1 MVARRV
7 NHIHSFLRTPKPGL
21 GSLFLV
27 LLSLVLSMSALSS
40 ASAASKYAAMV
51 VDAKSGK
58 VLFARNADKARFPAS
73 LTKMMTLYM
82 LFGELRKKR
91 LKFSSELTVSTH
103 AAARPPSKLGLKP
116 NQKITVMNAIRALV
130 TKSANDVA
138 ATVAENLAG
147 TEVKFAEEMTRVA
160 HKLGMKNTVFRNASG
175 LPNAS
180 QRTTARDMI
189 TLSKRLYEDYPEYV
203 YFFKTKYFAYKG
215 KRFRNHNRLL
225 FNYRGV
231 EGIKTGY
238 TRASGFNLAT
248 SYKRGKRHVYAVVMG
263 GRTSKRRN
271 AHMRALLARYVRK
284 ATTKKRKIRKKR
296 EPELLTPVLVK
307 RPAVRKKKEPVIVAV
322 KVKPV
327 HVSDNTRPVKKAA
340 APVYESNRVERVQ
353 EYDDIITGPVA
364 TTKRYSARLPHEII
378 DEGAVSKLTKG
389 TGVTILMKNGATAAR
404 KEKLQRKEPAVVVEE
419 PAGVEEAVVTEKAE
433 PEQPS
438 DPMGPFHIQVG
449 AFSDESEAQKR
460 LRKISTKAKDLLRGH
475 PALALPFDVKQKKVY
490 RVRFAAFSKKE
501 AYSTCRLLK
510 RRRIECFV
518 LRVE

>member
-1 MVARRV
+1 MSKSRVADV
-7 NHIHSFLRTPKPGL
+7 QCANIPLSLREK
-21 GSLFLV
+21 SLIIM
-27 LLSLVLSMSALSS
+27 LLSVLSVFLLSMN
-40 ASAASKYAAMV
+40 AHAASKYAAMV

-58 VLFARNADKARFPAS
+58 VLFARNADKARYPAS

-82 LFGELRKKR
+82 LFGELKKKR
-91 LKFSSELTVSTH
+91 LQFSSELTVSAH
-103 AAARPPSKLGLKP
+103 AASRPPSKLGLKP

-147 TEVKFAEEMTRVA
+147 TEVQFAEEMTRVA
-160 HKLGMKNTVFRNASG
+160 HKLGMKSTVFRNASG
-175 LPNAS
+175 LPNAT

-189 TLSKRLYEDYPEYV
+189 TLSRRLYEDFPQYV
-203 YFFKTKYFAYKG
+203 YFFRTKYFAYKG

-271 AHMRALLARYVRK
+271 AHMRSLLARHIRK
-284 ATTKKRKIRKKR
+284 ATTKKPRLKKR

-307 RPAVRKKKEPVIVAV
+307 RPDVKKRKEPVIVAV

-327 HVSDNTRPVKKAA
+327 HVQDIPAPVKKTNP
-340 APVYESNRVERVQ
+340 PVYESNRVERIQ

-364 TTKRYSARLPHEII
+364 TTKRYSARLPHEVMQ
-378 DEGAVSKLTKG
+378 EGTVSELSQG
-389 TGVTILMKNGATAAR
+389 TGVTILMKNAAR
-404 KEKLQRKEPAVVVEE
+404 PVPNNVIRTNEPAVVVEE
-419 PAGVEEAVVTEKAE
+419 AQGAKVQEEQVQTA
-433 PEQPS
+433 
-438 DPMGPFHIQVG
+438 DLLGPFHIQVG
-449 AFSDESEAQKR
+449 AFSNETEAQKR
-460 LRKISTKAKDLLRGH
+460 LKKISTKAKDLLAGH
-475 PALALPFDVKQKKVY
+475 PALALPSDVKQKKVY
-490 RVRFAAFSKKE
+490 RVRFASFTKKQ

-510 RRRIECFV
+510 RRSIECFV